1 MAINLKD
8 TTTKSIK
15 QNIIAFPAVSDNNLN
30 SGYGILL
37 FDANNVNVSCNIKDI
52 RAKLLDNTVTGAKVS
67 LHANDGTNFFSI
79 AKNIPINTGGL
90 YVGQTVS
97 LIDESTAVWLSN
109 APLVPGQ
116 GEIQRLYA
124 EVNSVGKGKTHF
136 EVDYEL
142 FWQNSANPPTLNH
155 NQRYVAD
162 VDVQAGNSFTLDLFE
177 SQNVSGS
184 YNWSL
189 SGTTSNISP
198 TSGTVTFTNGHASIN
213 FTTSSVSSNE
223 VCTFATSGNEFT
235 STITIQFNAGSVTV
249 DSTAVGIGQ
258 NTQINYSSN
267 TRNGTITVTGTV
279 TVDIEAQGGAGG
291 RGQWSSNDDAG
302 GPGGQVIARY
312 TLTAGTYYYFVG
324 EGNKG
329 VSGKAGAGGG
339 STDVRT
345 TYANGSTFDRA
356 GFLDT
361 NSLNSRFI
369 VAGGGGGSHGGQY
382 GSWGDVNSPGA
393 GGPTTTNT
401 NSRGT
406 NDGGHTATGASTS
419 GAGTDGGSSM
429 NNTYTQSGQF
439 GHGGIPTSP
448 SQTLSY
454 TSTSTYTGYGWPNG
468 GPGNTW
474 AAGGG
479 GGGWYGGATNWP
491 NGGGGSNYVQSSGS
505 ATLVSTTTNAGE
517 INTGVG
523 FLKVT
528 RVS

>member
-15 QNIIAFPAVSDNNLN
+15 QNIIAFPAVPDSSMN

-37 FDANNVNVSCNIKDI
+37 FDANNSNVSCNIKDI
-52 RAKLLDNTVTGAKVS
+52 RAKLLDNSVSGAKVS

-79 AKNIPINTGGL
+79 AKNIPVNNTGGL

-97 LIDESTAVWLSN
+97 LIDESTGIWLSN
-109 APLVPGQ
+109 AS

-124 EVNSVGKGKTHF
+124 EVNSAGKGKTHF

-155 NQRYVAD
+155 SQRYVQSQIETTAPS
-162 VDVQAGNSFTLDLFE
+162 SFTLELFE
-177 SQNVSGS
+177 SQKVSGS
-184 YNWSL
+184 YSWSL

-213 FTTSSVSSNE
+213 FTTSAVSSDE

-235 STITIQFNAGSVTV
+235 STITLKYSPGSVTV
-249 DSTAVGIGQ
+249 DSTPVGIGQ
-258 NTQINYSSN
+258 NTQITYASN
-267 TRNGTITVTGTV
+267 SRNGTITITGTV
-279 TVDIEAQGGAGG
+279 TVDLEAQGGAGG
-291 RGQWSSNDDAG
+291 RGMWSGNNDPG

-324 EGNKG
+324 EGNKS

-345 TYANGSTFDRA
+345 TYSNGSTFDRTA
-356 GFLDT
+356 FLNT
-361 NSLNSRFI
+361 NSLNSRII
-369 VAGGGGGSHGGQY
+369 VAGGGGGPHGGTY
-382 GSWGDVNSPGA
+382 GYWGYSGTNSPGA

-406 NDGGHTATGASTS
+406 NDGGYVATGASTS
-419 GAGTDGGSSM
+419 AAGQDGGASTS
-429 NNTYTQSGQF
+429 TQYTASGQF
-439 GHGGIPTSP
+439 GHGGIQSAPL
-448 SQTLSY
+448 QTLSY
-454 TSTSTYTGYGWPNG
+454 SSTTNYSGWGWPNG
-468 GPGNTW
+468 GAGTTYSN
-474 AAGGG
+474 GGG

-491 NGGGGSNYVQSSGS
+491 NGGGGSNYVQSSGG

-517 INTGVG
+517 VQTGVG

-528 RVS
+528 RVA